1 MIWCLR
7 MARPKFFRDPIHG
20 QIGFDAVDLHAGPPP
35 SESQPDAALSWL
47 IRRLIDTPEFQ
58 RLRYIRQNGLVNLVF
73 HGAEHSRFGHSMGV
87 CYLAREMYGRITR
100 NMGDP
105 VDSARRLATCAA
117 ALLHDIGHG
126 PFSHVLEEI
135 LSTCG
140 IRFEHEWLTRRL
152 LVEPDALRGYG
163 DPSVAS
169 VHATL
174 RQVDTSLPEHVAAYV
189 SKKWRSKPASANGR
203 DSRDTPSAGD
213 HWTYKLVSSQIDAD
227 RLDYLIRDASLSGLP
242 GHAFDMERLLDMLL
256 HLDHTR
262 IAVYRRAVEPVEGYL
277 LALDQMYR
285 TVYYHHTARAAAAHL
300 GCVLHRA
307 LDLYRS
313 GARDLFPVVAGTHD
327 AEPAG
332 SPQAR
337 GRRHPLQAL
346 FDDGQNLPLADYLRL
361 TEYHVFALIEEW
373 QAHRDPV
380 LADLSRRL
388 LRRSLLKAIDVDP
401 RKYNRMQRLQK
412 YAEDLVRDRLPHV
425 DKDTVQYY
433 VTVDEPERVSYRR
446 YDWRNADP
454 DESIWIVDNDSSAGA
469 RSGPHAAAIGANPID
484 KEPSSIIAALQTAK
498 YFHRLIVPAE
508 IRDSVVAELR
518 N

>member
-1 MIWCLR
+1 MCR
-7 MARPKFFRDPIHG
+7 PMARPKFFRDPIHG
-20 QIGFDAVDLHAGPPP
+20 QIGFDAVDLHAAPPP
-35 SESQPDAALSWL
+35 SETQPDAALSWL
-47 IRRLIDTPEFQ
+47 IRRLIDTPEVQ

-73 HGAEHSRFGHSMGV
+73 HGAEHSRFGHSIGV
-87 CYLAREMYGRITR
+87 CYLAREMYARITR

-105 VDSARRLATCAA
+105 VEPGRRLATCAA

-135 LSTCG
+135 LSVCG
-140 IRFEHEWLTRRL
+140 IRFEHEFLTRRL
-152 LVEPDALRGYG
+152 LVEPDALAGYG
-163 DPSVAS
+163 DSQVPSVYS
-169 VHATL
+169 IL
-174 RQVDTSLPEHVAAYV
+174 RQIDASFPEQVAGYV
-189 SKKWRSKPASANGR
+189 SKKWRAKTRGG
-203 DSRDTPSAGD
+203 DSRDTPTGSGD

-242 GHAFDMERLLDMLL
+242 GHAFDIERLLDMLL
-256 HLDHTR
+256 HLDRTR

-285 TVYYHHTARAAAAHL
+285 TVYYHHTARAAAAHM

-307 LDLYRS
+307 LDLYRN
-313 GARDLFPVVAGTHD
+313 GARDLFPVLPGAV
-327 AEPAG
+327 EV
-332 SPQAR
+332 SPGR

-346 FDDGQNLPLADYLRL
+346 FDDGQNLPLSDYLRL
-361 TEYHVFALIEEW
+361 TEYHIFALLDEW
-373 QAHRDPV
+373 QSYRDPV

-412 YAEDLVRDRLPHV
+412 RAEELVCAHLPHV
-425 DKDTVQYY
+425 TEDTVQYY
-433 VTVDEPERVSYRR
+433 VSVDEPERVSYRR

-454 DESIWIVDNDSSAGA
+454 DESIWIVDNDRSAAPGTSNA
-469 RSGPHAAAIGANPID
+469 NANPID

-498 YFHRLIVPAE
+498 YFHRLMVPVE
-508 IRDSVVAELR
+508 IRDALVAELR
-518 N
+518 S

>member
-1 MIWCLR
+1 

-20 QIGFDAVDLHAGPPP
+20 QIGFDAVDLHAAPP
-35 SESQPDAALSWL
+35 SSETQPDAALSWL

-87 CYLAREMYGRITR
+87 CYLAREMYSRITR

-105 VDSARRLATCAA
+105 VEPGRRMATCAA

-135 LSTCG
+135 LSVCG

-152 LVEPDALRGYG
+152 LVEPDALAGYG

-174 RQVDTSLPEHVAAYV
+174 RMIDARFPEQVAAYV
-189 SKKWRSKPASANGR
+189 SKKWRAKGTGNGR
-203 DSRDTPSAGD
+203 DSRETPSGSD

-242 GHAFDMERLLDMLL
+242 GHAFDIERLLDMLL
-256 HLDHTR
+256 HLDRTR

-307 LDLYRS
+307 LDLYRQ
-313 GARDLFPVVAGTHD
+313 GARDLFPLLPTTS
-327 AEPAG
+327 EPAG
-332 SPQAR
+332 PR

-346 FDDGQNLPLADYLRL
+346 FDDGQDLPLSDYLRL
-361 TEYHVFALIEEW
+361 TEYHIFALIEEW

-412 YAEDLVRDRLPHV
+412 RAEELVRERLPHV
-425 DKDTVQYY
+425 DKNTVQYY
-433 VTVDEPERVSYRR
+433 VSVDEPERVSYRR

-454 DESIWIVDNDSSAGA
+454 DESIWIVDNDSSAGS
-469 RSGPHAAAIGANPID
+469 RSGPQISAVGANPID

-498 YFHRLIVPAE
+498 YFHRLIVPPE
-508 IRDSVVAELR
+508 IRDTLVAELR
-518 N
+518 S